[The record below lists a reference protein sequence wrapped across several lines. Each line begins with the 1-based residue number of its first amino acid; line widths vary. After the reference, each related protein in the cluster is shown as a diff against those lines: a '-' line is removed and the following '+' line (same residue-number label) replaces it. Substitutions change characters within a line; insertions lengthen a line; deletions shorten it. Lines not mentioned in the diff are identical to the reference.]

1 MDIISWVKDN
11 NKNNYNDIY
20 FYFDLKYNNCGWTNN
35 QPNKSKVLEEIR
47 WKINNFYRKVIICC
61 SKITKKELYN
71 KDNLDEENKNNFSLK
86 HISILKSNLQ
96 KSIRRKLYKLAIKT
110 SVSMIKIEDNNNK
123 IKQIGLYEL
132 LRRLTI
138 IIIEDTILN
147 KYFNILFWFQIIL
160 SKGYYLNKKFIDIVL
175 ISVLSISNCIY
186 QDKEYLNYKI
196 NEKKKLLI

>member
-1 MDIISWVKDN
+1 MDIINWVKDN

-20 FYFDLKYNNCGWTNN
+20 FYFDIKYNNCGWINKK
-35 QPNKSKVLEEIR
+35 PNKSKLLEEIK
-47 WKINNFYRKVIICC
+47 WKQNNFYRKVIICC
-61 SKITKKELYN
+61 SKITKKEFKN
-71 KDNLDEENKNNFSLK
+71 KTTLDKKKNNFSIK
-86 HISILKSNLQ
+86 HISLLKSNLQ
-96 KSIRRKLYKLAIKT
+96 KCIRRKLYKLAIKT
-110 SVSMIKIEDNNNK
+110 SVSMIKIEDSDNK
-123 IKQIGLYEL
+123 IIQIGLYEL

-196 NEKKKLLI
+196 NEKKKNY